1 MEIESHPQLKV
12 IEDNFYQAGIDG
24 AFTNLW
30 YFIRDIS
37 NLIIEFGLE
46 IDVYL
51 DDETYIR
58 EYIVI
63 GELYCEGLKLRNGE
77 YLPLKIE
84 DYPGERKYELI
95 DMVKNKDGEEIDQQG
110 LRMCA
115 TTNYRLAANFHY
127 QPNKYDM
134 QNIAVEQIAKLNEAL
149 LFVIFGD
156 KKFKEFLLQV
166 SHELML
172 EEHEYLQDFSACLNV
187 TTNYVYDDNQ
197 TARYTLIYMTEE
209 GAIEEFFAISSS
221 KYLDQ
226 LANQFIKGW
235 DFESLSP
242 SLPKSIIDMIND
254 VENMIDKGAP
264 LRTILQGYHTIFENY
279 IKDLYIRY
287 YDQIL
292 KLEKRITNEGDR
304 DNYCLDLIK
313 KHGERYS
320 ITNFKKSKSLL
331 LLLAHDRIDTF
342 DQTTKEL
349 IKSDLI
355 PLLDFVSP
363 YSNLRNYVT
372 HDKPPVYMDDLFRT
386 GIRILKDL
394 LRKLHTTL
402 NRN

>member
-63 GELYCEGLKLRNGE
+63 GELYREGLKLRNGE

-149 LFVIFGD
+149 LFFIFGD

-254 VENMIDKGAP
+254 VEQLIEKRAP
-264 LRTILQGYHTIFENY
+264 LKTILKEYHTVFENY
-279 IKDLYIRY
+279 FNQLYLRY

-292 KLEKRITNEGDR
+292 EFEKKITNEADR
-304 DNYCLDLIK
+304 KKYFLDEIK
-313 KHGERYS
+313 KSGEGYGVSNLRS
-320 ITNFKKSKSLL
+320 AKALL
-331 LLLAHDRIDTF
+331 LVLTHERIETF
-342 DQTTKEL
+342 DQTKKEL

-355 PLLDFVSP
+355 PALDFFSP
-363 YSNLRNYVT
+363 YSMLRNLAT
-372 HDKPPVYMDDLFRT
+372 HSKAPNYMEGLFNY
-386 GIRILKDL
+386 GIRAYKDIL
-394 LRKLHTTL
+394 RSLHITL